1 MLALQTNM
9 IVRQRGVALI
19 TIMLVVAI
27 LTAIVS
33 RIALSNQIWVR
44 QVENSAALAQADL
57 ASRAAQTWI
66 ASILE
71 EDDNNFDAVT
81 EVWAQPLPPLPAG
94 WGILFGWVEDMQ
106 ARFNL
111 NNLVDAEGKLDTLAM
126 QQFERLLQ
134 ILELN
139 PGIAQAVAD
148 WIDADSNTAGPWG
161 AEDVFYINLATP
173 YFAANRPFEDTAELR
188 LVRGIDMEI
197 WQKLE
202 PYVSALPESTGIN
215 INTASTQVLAAA
227 VTEWDLA
234 GQAILL
240 AEEWTGEMAQQ
251 PVEDMTIVPEQML
264 GDKDKPIPP
273 GLDLGT
279 SYFMAHTQLSFGNVA
294 YRMTTLYRRNQGQ
307 AVILRHN
314 RELR

>member
-1 MLALQTNM
+1 MLALQTDLS
-9 IVRQRGVALI
+9 VRQRGVALI
-19 TIMLVVAI
+19 TILLIVAI

-33 RIALSNQIWVR
+33 RIGLSNQVWVR

-57 ASRAAQTWI
+57 ASRAAQAWV
-66 ASILE
+66 AGILE
-71 EDDNNFDAVT
+71 QDDNSFDAVT
-81 EVWAQPLPPLPAG
+81 DLWAQPLPPLPAG
-94 WGILFGWVEDMQ
+94 WGVLFGWVEDLQ

-126 QQFERLLQ
+126 LQFERLLQ

-148 WIDADSNTAGPWG
+148 WIDADSSTAGPWG
-161 AEDVFYINLATP
+161 AEDVFYISLATP

-188 LVRGIDMEI
+188 LVRGVDLEV

-202 PYVSALPESTGIN
+202 PYVSALPESTPIN
-215 INTASTQVLAAA
+215 INTVSTEVLAAA
-227 VTEWDLA
+227 VTEWELS
-234 GQAILL
+234 GQAMLL
-240 AEEWTGEMAQQ
+240 AEVWTAKVAQQ
-251 PVEDMTIVPEQML
+251 PVEDMNIVSEQML
-264 GDKDKPIPP
+264 GDKAKPIPP
-273 GLDLGT
+273 GLVLGT
-279 SYFMAHTQLSFGNVA
+279 RFFNAHTQLSFDNVV
-294 YRMTTLYRRNQGQ
+294 YRMTTLYRRDQGQ